1 MWTRFAVNSVSDA
14 VRGELGRSC
23 RVFSGVELRT
33 YVVARRSFVASA
45 IVIGLSDSTFGESCL
60 TRPGFVETGVID
72 SALNQ

>member
-23 RVFSGVELRT
+23 RVFSGVELRA

-60 TRPGFVETGVID
+60 TQPGFVEAGAID
-72 SALNQ
+72 SC